1 MISITNKGH
10 IHPIRY
16 NDILPYRERALL
28 LIESNER
35 EERMRGYALLTTC
48 FHYCTKK
55 VQKYIKEKWKQETN
69 LKSIKKNFVAY
80 CGEIFAT

>member
-1 MISITNKGH
+1 MISTTNKGH

-16 NDILPYRERALL
+16 NDILPYRKRALL
-28 LIESNER
+28 LIESSER

-55 VQKYIKEKWKQETN
+55 VQKHIREKWKQEIN
-69 LKSIKKNFVAY
+69 LKSIKKNFVKH
-80 CGEIFAT
+80 CRKIFVT